1 MGFAELCSCWN
12 KVLPCWMEQERVRR
26 KQSGHVGQVSFG
38 GSKSDEFIA
47 FPYSILSC
55 SLSLQSL
62 GSLQSK
68 QDVPYPN
75 PPPQE
80 QVSKV
85 FASKYPQKNLVL
97 QHAICYSYANLR
109 TTIISS
115 SALLSLVERS
125 WPPHHSPRRHPHSSH
140 VQPTSE
146 SH

>member
-1 MGFAELCSCWN
+1 MLD
-12 KVLPCWMEQERVRR
+12 
-26 KQSGHVGQVSFG
+26 
-38 GSKSDEFIA
+38 KSALGDRNLMFIA
-47 FPYSILSC
+47 FPYSILFY

-85 FASKYPQKNLVL
+85 LASKYPQKNLVL

-125 WPPHHSPRRHPHSSH
+125 WPPPHSPRRHPHSSH

>member
-85 FASKYPQKNLVL
+85 LASKYPQKNLVL

-109 TTIISS
+109 GNHHFFFGAAFTGRTVLASS
-115 SALLSLVERS
+115 SFTTPPSALFTC
-125 WPPHHSPRRHPHSSH
+125 
-140 VQPTSE
+140 PTDF
-146 SH
+146 